1 MRRFQPGTIYL
12 FPITSSIYGVC
23 PSRVWWAPWRWSLDV
38 YYWTAHDTIADP
50 LRVADN
56 ISKAN
61 VIGLI
66 KLLGY
71 PHEISN

>member
-1 MRRFQPGTIYL
+1 MYMFPLTHDIYAAVPHRL
-12 FPITSSIYGVC
+12 
-23 PSRVWWAPWRWSLDV
+23 WWAPWRWNLYVLNWSRTDPGFDPDKL
-38 YYWTAHDTIADP
+38 IAT
-50 LRVADN
+50 N
-56 ISKAN
+56 ISKSE